1 MKENVPAMRRLVDT
15 HPKVDDSETMVD
27 VEEFGTIKF
36 NVKKSYIKPLK
47 ASDKSVAK
55 TIAEI
60 LQTIDAI

>member
-36 NVKKSYIKPLK
+36 NVKKATLNHWKLRTKALLK
-47 ASDKSVAK
+47 LSQKYYK
-55 TIAEI
+55 
-60 LQTIDAI
+60 L